1 MTRLASLTLLVLLTA
16 PSVPFARPAPF
27 QDWHAEAA
35 AAHALSLPTL
45 TDADVAPWGAWIRPS
60 AEELAFEEI
69 PWIASFAEG
78 LRAAERAGKPLLFWA
93 MNGHPL
99 GCT

>member
-1 MTRLASLTLLVLLTA
+1 MFHSSLFLLLVAQTSLA
-16 PSVPFARPAPF
+16 AGPDESWR
-27 QDWHAEAA
+27 AEAA
-35 AAHALSLPTL
+35 AARALPLPAL
-45 TDADVAPWGAWIRPS
+45 QDAGIARWSEWIQPAR
-60 AEELAFEEI
+60 AELGFEEI

-78 LRAAERAGKPLLFWA
+78 LQAAERAGRPLLFWA

>member
-1 MTRLASLTLLVLLTA
+1 MLLPALLALV
-16 PSVPFARPAPF
+16 P
-27 QDWHAEAA
+27 AA
-35 AAHALSLPTL
+35 AQDPGAEVERVPPPELRAGDLGRWREHLRPTS
-45 TDADVAPWGAWIRPS
+45 D
-60 AEELAFEEI
+60 ELAFEEI

-78 LRAAERAGKPLLFWA
+78 LRRAERDGRPLLFWA